1 MPLTIEQK
9 LLVIRH
15 LEQKDA
21 GTQCRIC
28 RQGKLKVHPEM
39 ECSPL
44 AENKG
49 EYQNLCPWYGV
60 TGPGSIPGMLAHR
73 AYSGWGDF

>member
-49 EYQNLCPWYGV
+49 EYQNLCP
-60 TGPGSIPGMLAHR
+60 
-73 AYSGWGDF
+73 